1 MNEKITPEL
10 IRLQAEQLH
19 GLAYGPARCAELA
32 RDVERNNTATLNAAG
47 MLDFNDEP
55 ARFIALL
62 SVHAHPPKK
71 RA

>member
-10 IRLQAEQLH
+10 IRLQAGQLH
-19 GLAYGPARCAELA
+19 GLAYGSARCAELA
-32 RDVERNNTATLNAAG
+32 RDVEHNNTAVSNAAG
-47 MLDFNDEP
+47 KLDFNDEP

-62 SVHAHPPKK
+62 STHAQPRKQ